1 MKSVCAAILCA
12 GLTAST
18 MCRAAD
24 DNDLFLVWGVG
35 GSSCNTYLDARAAN
49 GAKQES
55 FTSYLMGY
63 ITAYNVLVPNT
74 YNIAGDMKADQMLL
88 WLDGYCDDHKTG
100 SFETAVHDL
109 TASIAKKRQ
118 KSADDTP
125 ARWP

>member
-1 MKSVCAAILCA
+1 
-12 GLTAST
+12 
-18 MCRAAD
+18 
-24 DNDLFLVWGVG
+24 
-35 GSSCNTYLDARAAN
+35 
-49 GAKQES
+49 
-55 FTSYLMGY
+55 MGY

-109 TASIAKKRQ
+109 TATIAKKRQ
-118 KSADDTP
+118 KSAEDTP